1 MHGSLYVV
9 PSYLYI
15 EICPNSVVLGN
26 ARVARMARPLTIGTL
41 RPNIVL
47 YDEAHPL
54 GEEIGNIS
62 TRDISR
68 KPDMLII
75 MGTSLKVHGIKKLVK
90 DFAVAVH
97 SSSMVNGKS
106 TDGQNASQSS
116 PPMASSSKRPSS
128 NLLTSKNPRLVV
140 FVNRTAPPA
149 DLVSIIDYWVEGD
162 TDTWVAKC
170 EADWRRSRPQDW
182 ETQPTLFNSLREKE
196 KEAGVP
202 PLAEEINTL
211 KIVKGVQKPAKP
223 KPKSKCAS

>member
-1 MHGSLYVV
+1 M
-9 PSYLYI
+9 
-15 EICPNSVVLGN
+15 
-26 ARVARMARPLTIGTL
+26 ARKARPLAIGTL

-54 GEEIGNIS
+54 GEEIGVIS
-62 TRDISR
+62 TRDVGR

-97 SSSMVNGKS
+97 SPTMASEKS
-106 TDGQNASQSS
+106 TGGQNTFQSS
-116 PPMASSSKRPSS
+116 SSSSKRPSS
-128 NLLTSKNPRLVV
+128 SRLSSKNPRLVV

-149 DLVSIIDYWVEGD
+149 DLASIIDYWVEGD

-182 ETQPTLFNSLREKE
+182 ETQPTLFDSLREKE
-196 KEAGVP
+196 KVVGIP
-202 PLAEEINTL
+202 PLAEEINTF

-223 KPKSKCAS
+223 KSKRTS